1 MIGPLKVH
9 PDGLLVS
16 LPDSQRPLSPSPFVT
31 KLILRPEENLTL
43 NSLREQFLDSFILLP
58 DVRVVVVVVVV
69 VVVEV
74 VLVVVVV
81 VVVAVVVGEVSVA
94 MVMLTVLEPILSKKG
109 GLFKSNAKLLH
120 IESMQTISL
129 KYFIV
134 FEFYLIDIF
143 RQ

>member
-43 NSLREQFLDSFILLP
+43 NSLREQFLDSYILLP
-58 DVRVVVVVVVV
+58 DVRVVVVVVV

-81 VVVAVVVGEVSVA
+81 VVVAVVVEVSVA

>member
-81 VVVAVVVGEVSVA
+81 VVVAVVVEVSVA